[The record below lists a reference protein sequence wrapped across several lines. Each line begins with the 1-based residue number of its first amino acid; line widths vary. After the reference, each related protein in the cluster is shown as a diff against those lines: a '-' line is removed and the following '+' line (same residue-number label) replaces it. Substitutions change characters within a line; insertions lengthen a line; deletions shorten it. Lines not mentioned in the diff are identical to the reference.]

1 MGDIIGAAGNVA
13 TVEAVAVVVGETGGA
28 MTGDVVEEEETWG
41 AEVMVESLWLE
52 VEVVLP
58 VAVLGGAG
66 LTIGAVPSEGVGWQ
80 IPGES
85 PEVKA
90 WKPAG
95 DWSVSG

>member
-1 MGDIIGAAGNVA
+1 MLGAAGYVA
-13 TVEAVAVVVGETGGA
+13 TVETIAVVVGETGCA
-28 MTGDVVEEEETWG
+28 NTGDVVEEKEIWG
-41 AEVMVESLWLE
+41 AEVIVERLWLE
-52 VEVVLP
+52 VVVVLP
-58 VAVLGGAG
+58 VPVLVGAV